1 MADVDMKPQN
11 GHQNGR
17 NDDDVS
23 INLLLKYSFNP
34 QEKNNLKKS
43 Q

>member
-1 MADVDMKPQN
+1 MADVDQKPQN

-23 INLLLKYSFNP
+23 IKIQLKHSQNLR
-34 QEKNNLKKS
+34 EKTWENRV
-43 Q
+43 